1 MVMIIEA
8 LYVFSAALIKISILL
23 FYRRLVAGTVSRTFV
38 WAVYATIF
46 SVVAYVITFETTLM
60 SGCRPINAFWNE
72 VDPFWRELNVG
83 KYFCLDEV
91 STLYGANITSIVQD
105 FLACGMPLLLFW
117 KLQLPIRQKI
127 LLGGIFGVGFL

>member
-1 MVMIIEA
+1 MIVEA
-8 LYVFSAALIKISILL
+8 LYVISAASIKISILL
-23 FYRRLVAGTVSRTFV
+23 FHRRLVAGAVSRPFI
-38 WAVYATIF
+38 WAVRATIF
-46 SVVAYVITFETTLM
+46 TVVAYVITFETTLIF
-60 SGCRPINAFWNE
+60 GCRPTNAFWNE
-72 VDPFWRELNVG
+72 VNPFWRGENEG

-127 LLGGIFGVGFL
+127 LLGTIFGVGFL